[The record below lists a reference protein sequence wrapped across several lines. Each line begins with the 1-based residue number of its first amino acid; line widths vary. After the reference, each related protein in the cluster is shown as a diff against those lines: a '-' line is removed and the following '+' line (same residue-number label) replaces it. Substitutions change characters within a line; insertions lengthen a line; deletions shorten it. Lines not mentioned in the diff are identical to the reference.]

1 MMDPTARH
9 DGESGAFSYEQ
20 ARDIAAH
27 AEAERR
33 EALALRADVPPE
45 VLYFLVSDDEAPVR
59 RAVAANRATPAL
71 GNLVLAGDSGDEV
84 RHALAVKLSSHG
96 RYCGIAGPQLR
107 ARAIA
112 DLTVEKLA
120 GDART
125 DIRAAMAE
133 ILKEDADATRSV
145 IQALALDPVVAV
157 AAPVLEF
164 SPVLTAE
171 DLLEVIAGA
180 PPEAKLAAI
189 ARRPLLDERVASML
203 VASRNV
209 PAIAHM
215 LGKSS
220 ADVQETTLDRL
231 IDSAAA
237 ELGWQEPPSF
247 RRDISETTVQTLVDK
262 VQTQIE
268 ALFPPDQDLP
278 AGARST
284 IQAMVQKRL
293 ETGGGRLRGAAAAGL
308 AAEAGEELEA
318 AYRKAQS
325 LEAEELLDEGTL
337 RVFLLTEH
345 DEDLIAG
352 LAVKTGLPV
361 RTVLHIVAAQS
372 ARALCAL
379 AWKAGLSAG
388 FAHDLQLRLGSV
400 AAHSAMAPAPGG
412 GYALEE
418 AEMEWQL
425 TMFGS
430 AELVL

>member
-1 MMDPTARH
+1 MDPVQP
-9 DGESGAFSYEQ
+9 GLLSYEQ

-27 AEAERR
+27 ADAVQR
-33 EALALRADVPPE
+33 ENLARRADVPPE
-45 VLYFLVSDDEAPVR
+45 VLYFLASDDEAGVR
-59 RAVAANRATPAL
+59 RVVAANPATPAL
-71 GNLVLAGDSGDEV
+71 GNLVLAGDGDTEV
-84 RHALAVKLSSHG
+84 RRGLALKLSRYG
-96 RYCGIAGPQLR
+96 RYIGIAAQQHR

-112 DLTVEKLA
+112 DLSVEKLA
-120 GDART
+120 ADAQT
-125 DIRAAMAE
+125 DIRAAMSE
-133 ILKEDADATRSV
+133 ILKDDPEATRAV
-145 IQALALDPVVAV
+145 IRALALDAAVVV
-157 AAPVLEF
+157 AAPVLES

-215 LGKSS
+215 LGKSN
-220 ADVQETTLDRL
+220 AEVQETTLDRL

-247 RRDISETTVQTLVDK
+247 RRDVSESTVQTLVDK

-268 ALFPPDQDLP
+268 ALFPADQDLP

-293 ETGGGRLRGAAAAGL
+293 EKGGERIRGAAAAGI
-308 AAEAGEELEA
+308 AAEAGAELDA
-318 AYRKAQS
+318 AYLKAQS
-325 LEAEELLDEGTL
+325 LQEEQLLDEGTL
-337 RVFLLTEH
+337 RVFLLTDH

-352 LAVKTGLPV
+352 LAVKAELPV

-372 ARALCAL
+372 ARAMCAL
-379 AWKAGLSAG
+379 AWKAGLSAV
-388 FAHDLQLRLGSV
+388 FAQDLQLRLSSV
-400 AAHSAMAPAPGG
+400 PAHAAILPEPGG
-412 GYALEE
+412 GYAPDDEE
-418 AEMEWQL
+418 MQWQL
-425 TMFGS
+425 AMFGS
-430 AELVL
+430 DLPL

>member
-1 MMDPTARH
+1 MMDPTAP
-9 DGESGAFSYEQ
+9 GLLSYEQ

-27 AEAERR
+27 AEPDRR
-33 EALALRADVPPE
+33 EALALRADAPPE
-45 VLYFLVSDDEAPVR
+45 VLYFLASDDEAPVR

-71 GNLVLAGDSGDEV
+71 GNLVLAGDADGTV
-84 RHALAVKLSSHG
+84 RDALARKLSSHG
-96 RYCGIAGPQLR
+96 RHCGIAGQQPR

-120 GDART
+120 GDAQSP
-125 DIRAAMAE
+125 IRAAMAE
-133 ILKEDADATRSV
+133 ILKADAEATRSV
-145 IQALALDPVVAV
+145 ILALALDPVLAV
-157 AAPVLEF
+157 ALPVLEF

-247 RRDISETTVQTLVDK
+247 RRDVSESTVQTLVDK

-268 ALFPPDQDLP
+268 ALFPPDQELP

-293 ETGGGRLRGAAAAGL
+293 ENGGERLRGAAAGL
-308 AAEAGEELEA
+308 AADAGEELET
-318 AYRKAQS
+318 AYRKAQA
-325 LEAEELLDEGTL
+325 LESEQLLDEGTL

-352 LAVKTGLPV
+352 LAVKAGLPV

-379 AWKAGLSAG
+379 AWKAGLSAV
-388 FAHDLQLRLGSV
+388 FAYDLQLRLASV
-400 AAHSAMAPAPGG
+400 APAGAVSPTPGG
-412 GYALEE
+412 GYAQEE

-425 TMFGS
+425 ALFGS
-430 AELVL
+430 AELAL

>member
-1 MMDPTARH
+1 M
-9 DGESGAFSYEQ
+9 ESGPLSYEQ

-27 AEAERR
+27 AEPRR
-33 EALALRADVPPE
+33 RQALALRPDVPPE
-45 VLYFLVSDDEAPVR
+45 MLYFLASDDEAPVR
-59 RAVAANRATPAL
+59 RAVASNRATPAL
-71 GNLVLAGDSGDEV
+71 GNLVLAGDAEDEV
-84 RHALAVKLSSHG
+84 RFALAAKLVKYG
-96 RYCGIAGPQLR
+96 RYSGITGQQLR

-120 GDART
+120 GDAQAA
-125 DIRAAMAE
+125 IRVAMSE
-133 ILKEDADATRSV
+133 ILKEDAEATRSV
-145 IQALALDPVVAV
+145 IRALALDPVL
-157 AAPVLEF
+157 AAAIPVLEV
-164 SPVLTAE
+164 SPVLTAD

-231 IDSAAA
+231 IDSAAV

-293 ETGGGRLRGAAAAGL
+293 ESGGERLRGAAAGL
-308 AAEAGEELEA
+308 AAEAGEELET
-318 AYRKAQS
+318 AYRKAQA
-325 LEAEELLDEGTL
+325 LEAEALLDEGTL

-352 LAVKTGLPV
+352 LAVKAGLPV

-379 AWKAGLSAG
+379 AWKAGLSAA
-388 FAHDLQLRLGSV
+388 FAYDLQIRLAAV
-400 AAHSAMAPAPGG
+400 AASGAMAPAPGG
-412 GYALEE
+412 GYAQDEP
-418 AEMEWQL
+418 EMEWQL
-425 TMFGS
+425 GMFDS

>member
-1 MMDPTARH
+1 MSELPPDRL
-9 DGESGAFSYEQ
+9 SYQQ

-27 AEAERR
+27 GDPAQRETLARR
-33 EALALRADVPPE
+33 RDVPPE
-45 VLYFLVSDDEAPVR
+45 VLYFLASDDEAPVR
-59 RAVAANRATPAL
+59 GAVAANSLTPAL
-71 GNLVLAGDSGDEV
+71 GNLVLAGDVNDLV
-84 RHALAVKLSSHG
+84 RHSLAGKLSGLG
-96 RYCGIAGPQLR
+96 RYTGIGEQQIR

-125 DIRAAMAE
+125 DIRAAMSE
-133 ILKEDADATRSV
+133 ILKDDAGATRSV
-145 IQALALDPVVAV
+145 IRALALDEILDVSL
-157 AAPVLEF
+157 PVLEF
-164 SPVLTAE
+164 SPVLAAD

-215 LGKSS
+215 LGKSN

-247 RRDISETTVQTLVDK
+247 RRDVSETTVQTLVDK

-293 ETGGGRLRGAAAAGL
+293 EKSGDRIRGAAAEGYATEPAAGL
-308 AAEAGEELEA
+308 DAALE
-318 AYRKAQS
+318 KAHG
-325 LEAEELLDEGTL
+325 LEAEGLLDEGTL
-337 RVFLLTEH
+337 RVFLLTDH
-345 DEDLIAG
+345 DEGLIAG
-352 LAVKTGLPV
+352 LAVRAGLPV
-361 RTVLHIVAAQS
+361 RTVLQIVAAQS
-372 ARALCAL
+372 ARAMCAL
-379 AWKAGLSAG
+379 AWKAGLSAA
-388 FAHDLQLRLGSV
+388 FALELQLRLASV
-400 AAHSAMAPAPGG
+400 PADGAIAPEPGD
-412 GYALEE
+412 GYAIDEE
-418 AEMEWQL
+418 EMQWQL
-425 TMFGS
+425 GMFDGS
-430 AELVL
+430 FLPS

>member
-1 MMDPTARH
+1 MMDPVAP
-9 DGESGAFSYEQ
+9 EPLSYEQ
-20 ARDIAAH
+20 ARDIAAR
-27 AEAERR
+27 AEAPQR
-33 EALALRADVPPE
+33 EALALHPDVPPE
-45 VLYFLVSDDEAPVR
+45 VLYFLASDDAAPVR
-59 RAVAANRATPAL
+59 RVVAANRETPAL
-71 GNLVLAGDSGDEV
+71 GNLVLAGDDKVEV
-84 RHALAVKLSSHG
+84 RRALALKLLRYG
-96 RYCGIAGPQLR
+96 RYCGIGAQQHR

-112 DLTVEKLA
+112 DLSVEKLA
-120 GDART
+120 GDSQT

-133 ILKEDADATRSV
+133 ILRDDAEATRGV
-145 IQALALDPVVAV
+145 IRALALDEAVVVAV
-157 AAPVLEF
+157 PVLES

-180 PPEAKLAAI
+180 PPDAKLAAI

-215 LGKSS
+215 LGKSN
-220 ADVQETTLDRL
+220 AEVQETTLDRL

-247 RRDISETTVQTLVDK
+247 RRDVSETTVQTLVDK

-268 ALFPPDQDLP
+268 ALFPDDQDLP

-293 ETGGGRLRGAAAAGL
+293 EKGGERIRGAAAAGF
-308 AAEAGEELEA
+308 ATEAGAGLEA
-318 AYRKAQS
+318 AFEKAQA
-325 LEAEELLDEGTL
+325 LEAEHLLDEGTL
-337 RVFLLTEH
+337 RVFLLTDH

-352 LAVKTGLPV
+352 LAVRAALPV

-372 ARALCAL
+372 ARAMCAL
-379 AWKAGLSAG
+379 AWKAGLSAS
-388 FAHDLQLRLGSV
+388 FAQDLQLRLASV
-400 AAHSAMAPAPGG
+400 PAHGLIGPAPGG

-418 AEMEWQL
+418 EEMLWQL
-425 TMFGS
+425 GMFGS
-430 AELVL
+430 SGLPL